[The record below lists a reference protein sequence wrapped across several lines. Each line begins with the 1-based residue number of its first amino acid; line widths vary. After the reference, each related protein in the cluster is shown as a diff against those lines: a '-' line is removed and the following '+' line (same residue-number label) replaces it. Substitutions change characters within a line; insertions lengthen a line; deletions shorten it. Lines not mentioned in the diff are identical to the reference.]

1 MLHRHFERI
10 GMNLYHHWLCRSQ
23 AWEEFV
29 TSTVIPES
37 LGEVGLGDR
46 VLELGP
52 GYGAST
58 RGLLSLAADLVV
70 LEPDPRLAA
79 RLGREFGTRLEV
91 VQGDATQMPF
101 GAEFFSAV
109 VCFTMLHHLPS
120 AAAQDRLFAEVAR
133 VLRPGGLFVASDSRG
148 GWRFR
153 LIHLLDNCTPVGA
166 DGLEQRLQQ
175 AGLDAGK
182 IESGP
187 SRIALLARSSGLVH
201 NHGALAAA
209 KGRLNSVEGSEP

>member
-1 MLHRHFERI
+1 
-10 GMNLYHHWLCRSQ
+10 MNLYHQWLCRSR
-23 AWEEFV
+23 AWAEFV
-29 TSTVIPES
+29 CSTVIPES

-58 RGLLSLAADLVV
+58 RGLLSLAPELVL

-79 RLGREFGTRLEV
+79 RLGRQFGTRLEV
-91 VQGDATQMPF
+91 VQGDATRMPF
-101 GAEFFSAV
+101 GAGVFTAV

-133 VLRPGGLFVASDSRG
+133 VLRPGGLFVARDSRG

-153 LIHLLDNCTPVGA
+153 LIHLLDNCTPVSA
-166 DGLEQRLQQ
+166 DGLGQRLQR
-175 AGLDAGK
+175 AGLDACK
-182 IESGP
+182 IEASP
-187 SRIALLARSSGLVH
+187 YHIAFLARSSGSDQDL
-201 NHGALAAA
+201 GALAAA
-209 KGRLNSVEGSEP
+209 DGGLNSSEGGEP

>member
-1 MLHRHFERI
+1 
-10 GMNLYHHWLCRSQ
+10 MNLYHQWLCRSQ
-23 AWEEFV
+23 TWSEFV
-29 TSTVIPES
+29 SGTVIPES
-37 LGEVGLGDR
+37 LGGVDLGDR

-58 RGLLSLAADLVV
+58 RGLLSWVPNLVV

-91 VQGDATQMPF
+91 VRGDATRMPF
-101 GAEFFSAV
+101 GADVFSAV

-120 AAAQDRLFAEVAR
+120 AAAQDQLFAEVAR

-153 LIHLLDNCTPVGA
+153 LIHLLDNCTPMGA
-166 DGLEQRLQQ
+166 DGLEERLQR
-175 AGLDAGK
+175 AGLDASK
-182 IESGP
+182 IEAAP
-187 SRIALLARSSGLVH
+187 SHIALLARSSGSLQDL
-201 NHGALAAA
+201 GALAAA
-209 KGRLNSVEGSEP
+209 NGALNSVEGCEP